1 MAEGRQTV
9 VIVRHGRTEW
19 SAAGRHTGRTDLSL
33 IDEGRRGAAD
43 LGGWLAARSFDT
55 VWTSPLRRAA
65 DTCALAGY
73 GDHAE
78 VIEDLVEWD
87 YGELEGRTNAE
98 IVAEQPGW
106 QVWTHGAPGGETVA
120 AVQRRVDRL
129 VGRLLSLDDRVLI
142 FGHGHLLRA
151 LAARWIE
158 LPVTEGRRLL
168 LDTAASGE
176 LGWYHGRRALAHWNL
191 GPPVI
196 P

>member
-98 IVAEQPGW
+98 IVA
-106 QVWTHGAPGGETVA
+106 
-120 AVQRRVDRL
+120 
-129 VGRLLSLDDRVLI
+129 
-142 FGHGHLLRA
+142 
-151 LAARWIE
+151 
-158 LPVTEGRRLL
+158 
-168 LDTAASGE
+168 
-176 LGWYHGRRALAHWNL
+176 
-191 GPPVI
+191 
-196 P
+196 